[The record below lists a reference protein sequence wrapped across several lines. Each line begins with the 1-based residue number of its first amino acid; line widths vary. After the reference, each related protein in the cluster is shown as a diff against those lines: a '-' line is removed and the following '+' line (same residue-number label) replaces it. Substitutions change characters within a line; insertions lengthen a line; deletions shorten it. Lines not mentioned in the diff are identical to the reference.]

1 MDFKGSFNSY
11 VGNDQHPKGKELHL
25 TVKTPAAPRA
35 PMEYE
40 RKSLIIPRRPL
51 WF

>member
-1 MDFKGSFNSY
+1 MDFKDTFNSY
-11 VGNDQHPKGKELHL
+11 VAKKQRPEDAKTRLPL
-25 TVKTPAAPRA
+25 KTPVAPRA

-40 RKSLIIPRRPL
+40 RRSLIIPCRPL